1 MQNRGMILNSVL
13 AQQELKSEYL
23 ENQSKTIFMLK
34 GLPRVRGRLGM
45 KWNRIKD
52 VIIKAK
58 LCLDIDIERVHRV
71 KRRKEKGSANANE
84 PRTKCRL
91 RDWKKREHVQRK
103 TRKEKPVGF
112 HFVISEDVALSG
124 KIACNILYSIA

>member
-1 MQNRGMILNSVL
+1 
-13 AQQELKSEYL
+13 
-23 ENQSKTIFMLK
+23 
-34 GLPRVRGRLGM
+34 M
-45 KWNRIKD
+45 KWNRKD
-52 VIIKAK
+52 VIIEAK

-71 KRRKEKGSANANE
+71 KRRKKKGSANANE

-91 RDWKKREHVQRK
+91 RDWKKQEHVQRK

>member
-1 MQNRGMILNSVL
+1 MILNSVL

-45 KWNRIKD
+45 KWNRKD
-52 VIIKAK
+52 VIIEAK

-71 KRRKEKGSANANE
+71 KRRKKKGSANANVLSSRLSMKAT
-84 PRTKCRL
+84 RTSSKKSSKRKARWFSL
-91 RDWKKREHVQRK
+91 RDQ
-103 TRKEKPVGF
+103 
-112 HFVISEDVALSG
+112 
-124 KIACNILYSIA
+124 

>member
-13 AQQELKSEYL
+13 AQQELKSEHL

-45 KWNRIKD
+45 KWNRKD
-52 VIIKAK
+52 VIIEAK

-71 KRRKEKGSANANE
+71 KRRKKKGSANANVLSSRLKAT
-84 PRTKCRL
+84 RTSSKKSPKRKARWFSL
-91 RDWKKREHVQRK
+91 RDQ
-103 TRKEKPVGF
+103 
-112 HFVISEDVALSG
+112 
-124 KIACNILYSIA
+124 